1 MMKLKKSLLLLLF
14 VTLAFSMMGCPA
26 IINRPPVFVEIVDG
40 TPKSITSVTYNHVKG
55 TDFDP
60 NDMITDLVENQNIHA
75 IDYNQT
81 DVIIGLDRKYED
93 ISDRIFITNFY
104 ERWEDDSDAN
114 FDGVIDD
121 ADEALWGTLKTDEEG
136 NYILDSGIIFLI
148 EFITP
153 VGGTFAFTMRVTDTE
168 GAVAEIAGV
177 ITIIASEE

>member
-1 MMKLKKSLLLLLF
+1 MRLKKSLLLLLF

-26 IINRPPVFVEIVDG
+26 IINRPPVFVKMVDG
-40 TPKSITSVTYNHVKG
+40 VPKSITNVKYNHVKG

-60 NDMITDLVENQNIHA
+60 NDMIADLIENQNIRA

-81 DVIIGLDRKYED
+81 EVVFGLDRKYED

-104 ERWEDDSDAN
+104 QRWEDDSDAN
-114 FDGVIDD
+114 FDGVVDE
-121 ADEALWGTLKTDEEG
+121 ADEALWGTLKTDAEG

-153 VGGTFAFTMRVTDTE
+153 VGGTFSFTMRVTDSE
-168 GAVAEIAGV
+168 GAVAEIAGI
-177 ITIIASEE
+177 ITII